1 MGSCASATWDMTI
14 DHICILGIGL
24 ELACNG
30 GSWGGISLKREK
42 CYLHLKTPRISLS
55 CKLVPVQYR
64 EYENGL
70 FSCKIL
76 NLDRDIARVLR

>member
-1 MGSCASATWDMTI
+1 MGRNI
-14 DHICILGIGL
+14 IK
-24 ELACNG
+24 
-30 GSWGGISLKREK
+30 KREMSFTFE
-42 CYLHLKTPRISLS
+42 KTARISLS